1 MNWEHMSLC
10 GWGRTTYARVSACT
24 PPGRT
29 GVGEAI
35 AAADDHGLIVY
46 AGGRSYGDVALN
58 NGGRTLLSAAL
69 KRIYSFDPGSGEL
82 VCGPGVT
89 FNDLLHRFLPDGYMA
104 PVNPGTGYVSVGGA
118 VANDVHGKNHD
129 HAGSFGDHVLWMDLV
144 LPDGKPV
151 RVSPDEHPDLFAA
164 TIGGIGLTGVIVAVC
179 FRMQKVPSN
188 AVVLREERVP
198 DLDAFLSR
206 LEEVR
211 SGRTYT
217 VGWID
222 TLARGSRLGRGILES
237 ADPAHESL
245 PSATSRRARVPVDFP
260 GFVLNSWTVRA
271 FNQLYYRRV
280 PRGGRERRVQFERF
294 LYPLDALLDWNR
306 IYGKRGFFQFQCVLP
321 EGTGAAGLPRLLE
334 EISRSRAS
342 SFLTTLKT
350 LGGSGRGYLSFPMR
364 GYTLAL
370 DFPNKPGIEVLLGRL
385 VRITLEYGGRTYLA
399 KDAWLSAGAFQQM
412 YPGLK
417 KFVRVLEEI
426 DPEVRMNSDLAR
438 RLQIR
443 LPH

>member
-1 MNWEHMSLC
+1 MSLC

-24 PPGRT
+24 PADKT

-35 AAADDHGLIVY
+35 GAVDDHGLIVY

-58 NGGRTLLSAAL
+58 SGGGTILSAAL
-69 KRIYSFDPGSGEL
+69 KQIHAFDPDSGEL
-82 VCGPGVT
+82 VCGPGIT
-89 FNDLLHRFLPDGYMA
+89 FNDLLRRFLPDGYMA
-104 PVNPGTGYVSVGGA
+104 PVSPGTGYVSVGGA

-129 HAGSFGDHVLWMDLV
+129 HAGSFGDHVLWMDLM
-144 LPDGKPV
+144 LPDGQPV

-164 TIGGIGLTGVIVAVC
+164 TIGGAGLTGVIVTVC
-179 FRMQKVPSN
+179 FRMRKVLSN
-188 AVVLREERVP
+188 AVVLREERIP

-206 LEEVR
+206 LEQVR
-211 SGRTYT
+211 SSKTYT

-237 ADPAHESL
+237 ADPADRSL
-245 PSATSRRARVPVDFP
+245 PSATSRRVRVPVDFP
-260 GFVLNSWTVRA
+260 GFVLNPWTVRA
-271 FNQLYYRRV
+271 FNQLYYHRV
-280 PRGGRERRVQFERF
+280 PRGGRERRVLVERF

-321 EGTGAAGLPRLLE
+321 DELSAAGLPRLLE
-334 EISRSRAS
+334 TISRSRSS
-342 SFLTTLKT
+342 SFLTTIKT
-350 LGGSGRGYLSFPMR
+350 LGGAGRGYLSFPMR

-370 DFPNKPGIEVLLGRL
+370 DLPHRPGIEALLDRL
-385 VRITLEYGGRTYLA
+385 ARITLEHGGRTYLA
-399 KDAWLSAGAFQQM
+399 KDAWLSPGHFQQM
-412 YPGLK
+412 YPGLE
-417 KFVRVLEEI
+417 KFVRVLEKI